1 MSERY
6 FLGIDGGQSST
17 IALIGDEHGR
27 VIGVGRGGPCN
38 HVGAAGGR
46 AKFENTIRGCWNAA
60 CEQAGLD
67 ANAVRFEAA
76 CLGFSGGPADKESIL
91 REMLPVDHMTVTD
104 DAIIALSGALAGE
117 PGVIV
122 ISGTGSIAFGRN
134 AAGERARAGGWG
146 YVFGDEGSGF
156 DMVRQALRSS
166 LRFEEGW
173 GPPTAVH
180 RKLLEATGV
189 RDAHDLLHRFYT
201 PEFPRPKIAGYA
213 PLVDEAAQAGDHEAS
228 RILSVAAEQLSLLAI
243 AASRKLFGN
252 EPARIVPLGGLFRS
266 HLLGDRFRTFVEK
279 QGHHVQAARFG
290 PAAGAL
296 IEAYRLVGINIELS
310 NVPQEKT

>member
-17 IALIGDEHGR
+17 IALIGDEGGR
-27 VIGVGRGGPCN
+27 VAGVGRGGPCN

-46 AKFENTIRGCWNAA
+46 AKFEITIRGCLTAA
-60 CEQAGLD
+60 CETAGLD
-67 ANAVRFEAA
+67 PGAIRFAAA

-91 REMLPVDHMTVTD
+91 KEILSVDRLTVTD
-104 DAIIALSGALAGE
+104 DAVIALSGALAGE
-117 PGVIV
+117 PGVIM

-134 AAGERARAGGWG
+134 ARGERARAGGWG
-146 YVFGDEGSGF
+146 HVFGDEGSGF
-156 DMVRQALRSS
+156 DIARQALRSA

-173 GPPTAVH
+173 GPPTALH
-180 RKLLEATGV
+180 QKLLEATGV
-189 RDAHDLLHRFYT
+189 HDAHDLLHRFYT

-213 PLVDEAAQAGDHEAS
+213 PLVDEAARSGDPEAS
-228 RILSVAAEQLSLLAI
+228 RILKGAAEQLGLLAN
-243 AASRKLFGN
+243 AVSRKLFGN
-252 EPARIVPLGGLFRS
+252 DPARIVPIGGLFRS
-266 HLLGDRFRTFVEK
+266 HLLRERFRAVIEQ
-279 QGHHVQAARFG
+279 QGHQVQAAHFG

-296 IEAYRLVGINIELS
+296 IEAYRLAGLKVGLS